1 MVEPADLDWDDLR
14 YFLAAARQETLSG
27 AARALGV
34 KHSTIGRRI
43 SALERSLGAPLFV
56 RQPDGLV
63 LTPLGASVRSRV
75 EQIEQAVAGVR
86 SLIDPAS
93 IMSASPAHRASQAS
107 SPTH

>member
-1 MVEPADLDWDDLR
+1 MVEPPDLDWDDLR

-63 LTPLGASVRSRV
+63 LSGTGQDIPLRGR
-75 EQIEQAVAGVR
+75 
-86 SLIDPAS
+86 
-93 IMSASPAHRASQAS
+93 
-107 SPTH
+107 